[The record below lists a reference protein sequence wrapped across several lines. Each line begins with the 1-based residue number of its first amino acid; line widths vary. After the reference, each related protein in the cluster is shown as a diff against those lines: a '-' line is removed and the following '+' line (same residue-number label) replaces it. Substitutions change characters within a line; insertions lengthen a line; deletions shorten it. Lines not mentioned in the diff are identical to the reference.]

1 MEYIPKP
8 LLCVLPGG
16 LDTILTAPYSA
27 NITGAPQGCPGQ
39 DLSFDPKARWSL
51 FPEISLNIT
60 DPLWS
65 QKNLWFLNQI
75 LSSQRW
81 RWNRLSFVNTE
92 DRLWVVKHNWP
103 YMGANCSIH
112 REAQVPGGKHK
123 SVKKGLWNKIM
134 FCLEKEQNVW
144 LNLWNTG
151 MVCCFLWTSSLCVPV
166 VKKII

>member
-1 MEYIPKP
+1 M
-8 LLCVLPGG
+8 CVARGSGYNPYCPIFCKQHWGTSGLPR
-16 LDTILTAPYSA
+16 ARSR
-27 NITGAPQGCPGQ
+27 
-39 DLSFDPKARWSL
+39 SFDPKARWSL

-65 QKNLWFLNQI
+65 QKNLWSLNQI

-81 RWNRLSFVNTE
+81 RWNRVSFVNTE

-112 REAQVPGGKHK
+112 REAQIPGGKHK

-134 FCLEKEQNVW
+134 FCLEKEQTVW
-144 LNLWNTG
+144 LNLWNTV
-151 MVCCFLWTSSLCVPV
+151 MVCYFL
-166 VKKII
+166 